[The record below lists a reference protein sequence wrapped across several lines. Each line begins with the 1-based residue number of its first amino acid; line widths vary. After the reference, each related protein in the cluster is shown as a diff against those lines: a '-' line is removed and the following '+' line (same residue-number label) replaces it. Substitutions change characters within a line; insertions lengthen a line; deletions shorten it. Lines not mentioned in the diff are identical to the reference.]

1 MTAPTKTKITTEDA
15 ISNFLFQRIKD
26 NPEYK
31 AWADENDVPDYI
43 TDNIAKDKKLRPYQ
57 AEAIKTFIWLYDR
70 DQVAARH
77 LLFNMATGTGK
88 TLVMA
93 CCVLFLYTRGYRNFV
108 FTVGRENIIRQAQK
122 NLTDYNFAKYLFNR
136 DGIRINGQRVNVN
149 VVNSPVD
156 GSDQDINFT
165 FLIINTLYNRLRE
178 PHENQLSMDDFRNN
192 KVVIIADEAHHLNVD
207 TRSKKKSEVEE
218 AENWET
224 VVNKAINANS
234 DNMLLEFTATVDLKN
249 ENIRQKYTDKLV
261 YRYSFLEFNKDG
273 YSKAVQFLYNQETQ
287 IEDQKRLLIVN
298 AVALSE
304 FRRLFASRTMNVEIK
319 PVVLVKSVKIKESEK
334 DREFFDKVI
343 STLSVN
349 DLHWLRD
356 VAVINQSEQHL
367 HEYEIVADM
376 FRWICSDR
384 SGLMPTNKFNDKEGA
399 LQNFVNQIKMS
410 FIHDNTLIY
419 NSQKKENPE
428 LLTQLD
434 NPRNNI
440 RVIFSVNALNEGWD
454 VLSLYDI
461 IHFDISE
468 SKKVSLQDIQ
478 LIGRGARYY
487 PYKLPRTYRRDRD
500 QGMFASLNLNRATE
514 VDKRKFDNDPND
526 TGRALETMVYH
537 FVKTGMFME
546 NLRRDLLGQGIINNG
561 VETRTITL
569 KPKFMASETYQKGV
583 VLVNREVYRKKV
595 SDEEIDTTF
604 SQPIIATSYRI
615 QSADM
620 SDRAQNAAEASHQST
635 TIQITPEYF
644 DRAIIEKA
652 LIRAENNFFRFN
664 NLRRH
669 LPQIQSVDDLIEMC
683 LPKYQITYRYEAGK
697 EIENLSPYEKL
708 RLLVNAV
715 LPEVRRKID
724 LNLPHRVG
732 SHEFTPRPL
741 SEVFSQKKTIYLAA
755 FPVDDP
761 SNSGKKVYIS
771 PDERAQAQTTDENL
785 AYKYDVASAEWYAY
799 NENYGTSE
807 EKQLVKWLAGQMPRL
822 HGRYPGCEIY
832 LVRNELDYFIYSQ
845 RDGRRFSP
853 DYLLFINDV
862 KNHELYYQVIIEPK
876 GSHLLLKDEWK
887 EQLLLDLNNPKQKD
901 ALDGFTVAEDSVA
914 MQQLRNNGYKVV
926 RPVGLP
932 FYNHEGNQFNK
943 FANEFKKLTQE

>member
-1 MTAPTKTKITTEDA
+1 MTAPTKAKITTEDA
-15 ISNFLFQRIKD
+15 TANFLFRRIQANSD
-26 NPEYK
+26 YQN
-31 AWADENDVPDYI
+31 WADEHEVPDYI
-43 TDNIAKDKKLRPYQ
+43 TDNLAKDKKLRPYQ

-70 DQVAARH
+70 DRTAARH

-122 NLTDYNFAKYLFNR
+122 NLSDYNFSKYLFNR

-149 VVNSPVD
+149 VINNPAD
-156 GSDQDINFT
+156 GNDQDINFT

-178 PHENQLSMDDFRNN
+178 PHENQLSMDDFRDN

-207 TRSKKKSEVEE
+207 TRSKKKSEAEE

-224 VVNKAINANS
+224 VVNSAVHANT

-249 ENIRQKYTDKLV
+249 DNIRQKYQDKLI

-273 YSKAVQFLYNQETQ
+273 YSKSVQFLYNQETQ

-304 FRRLFASRTMNVEIK
+304 FRRLFAERTMKVDIK
-319 PVVLVKSVKIKESEK
+319 PIVLVKLVKIKESEK

-343 STLSVN
+343 STLSVD

-356 VAVINQSEQHL
+356 VAVANRDPHHY

-376 FRWICSDR
+376 FSWICSDR
-384 SGLMPTNKFNDKEGA
+384 SGLMPTDKWNDKEGA

-410 FIHDNTLIY
+410 FVHDNTLIY

-468 SKKVSLQDIQ
+468 NKKVSLQDIQ

-500 QGMFASLNLNRATE
+500 HGMFASLNLNRATE

-583 VLVNREVYRKKV
+583 VLVNEEVYRKKV
-595 SDEEIDTTF
+595 SNEEIDTTF
-604 SQPIIATSYRI
+604 NQPIIATSYRI
-615 QSADM
+615 QAADM
-620 SDRAQNAAEASHQST
+620 SDRAWNVAEASHLST
-635 TIQITPEYF
+635 TIKITSEYF

-669 LPQIQSVDDLIEMC
+669 LPQIQSVDDLIDKY
-683 LPKYQITYRYEAGK
+683 LPMYEITYRYEAGK
-697 EIENLSPYEKL
+697 EIENLSPREKL
-708 RLLVNAV
+708 RLLVNAI

-724 LNLPHRVG
+724 LNLPHRIG
-732 SHEFTPRPL
+732 SREFTPRPL
-741 SEVFSQKKTIYLAA
+741 AEVFERQKTIYLAA

-761 SNSGKKVYIS
+761 SGNGKKVYIS
-771 PDERAQAQTTDENL
+771 PDERAQAQTTDEHL
-785 AYKYDVASAEWYAY
+785 AYRYDVANSEWYAY
-799 NENYGTSE
+799 SENYGTSE
-807 EKQLVKWLAGQMPRL
+807 EKLMVKWLAGQMPQL
-822 HGRYPGCEIY
+822 HARYPGCEIY

-862 KNHELYYQVIIEPK
+862 QNHELYYQVIIEPK

-887 EQLLLDLNNPKQKD
+887 ERLLLDLSNPKRD
-901 ALDGFTVAEDSVA
+901 DVSDGFMVAEDNAA
-914 MQQLRNNGYKVV
+914 MRRLRNNGYKVV

-932 FYNHEGNQFNK
+932 LYNHEGDQFDK
-943 FANEFKKLTQE
+943 FAREFGRLV